1 MEAEPV
7 YNTDPD
13 ERMTG
18 WLSYTS
24 QKISGSGEGT
34 DADIL
39 GMVVSGIGS
48 GLKLGLKAL
57 TETIQIKQSRKY
69 FALKSSHLYWYTH
82 ERSREADNS
91 IDLKQTRS
99 IDISNGN
106 TKEFHIIAT
115 KKIYRLECEH
125 E

>member
-24 QKISGSGEGT
+24 QKISGGGEGT
-34 DADIL
+34 EADIL

-91 IDLKQTRS
+91 IDLK
-99 IDISNGN
+99 
-106 TKEFHIIAT
+106 
-115 KKIYRLECEH
+115 
-125 E
+125 

>member
-1 MEAEPV
+1 MDDFLKQGGIDLEKLEEKKVGQIQEEEPEVEAEPV

-24 QKISGSGEGT
+24 QKISGNAEGT

-57 TETIQIKQSRKY
+57 TETI
-69 FALKSSHLYWYTH
+69 
-82 ERSREADNS
+82 
-91 IDLKQTRS
+91 
-99 IDISNGN
+99 
-106 TKEFHIIAT
+106 
-115 KKIYRLECEH
+115 
-125 E
+125 